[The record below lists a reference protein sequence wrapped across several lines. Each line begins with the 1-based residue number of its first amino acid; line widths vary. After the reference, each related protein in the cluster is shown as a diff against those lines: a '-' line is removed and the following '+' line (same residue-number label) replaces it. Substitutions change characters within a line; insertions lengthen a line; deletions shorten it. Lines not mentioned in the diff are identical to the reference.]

1 MRTRREAEQRAEPLA
16 VAAFALKAVA
26 LALGVAGIVLVA
38 LRLSTADQL
47 VLLLSIGLVAIAI
60 GTIIETVVLSRA
72 IAELPG
78 ILETTI
84 RQMQRGERGGR
95 RRR

>member
-1 MRTRREAEQRAEPLA
+1 MRTRREGEQRAEPLA

-26 LALGVAGIVLVA
+26 LALGVAGIVLAA
-38 LRLSTADQL
+38 LQISTADQL